1 MVARKN
7 GPLPDEQVTTTVE
20 TEAAGFLIL
29 VGEPAIVD
37 PRARKLAVAALNGG
51 NVDTDLAVM
60 RAPEATVA
68 QAEAELLQVGMFG
81 GNRCAWL
88 RGFDTSLEREVDDL
102 LELVERG
109 VPAGACLLVTA
120 SAIDRRSRLYKAVK
134 GLDGFEDLRIA
145 VDRGGNLEEDSVHAL
160 VRAECR
166 RAGLAEPSRAVLA
179 LVSERAGSNEGVL
192 LGEIQKLCLA
202 VAEGGALEVAQV
214 RELMSDYAQAGVFG
228 LTDAL
233 SRRDGPAAQAALD
246 EMLDRGQ
253 FPLMICAALGT
264 HVGALYEASRHLGLL
279 SRRDLEGSP
288 DRFTRSAW
296 KSLPAEVRAGFSSP
310 WRAFHQFQAA
320 AAFGST
326 ALAALHSRVL
336 DLDSALKLS
345 PLSERMLFAGF
356 VSSAC
361 SR

>member
-1 MVARKN
+1 M
-7 GPLPDEQVTTTVE
+7 TTVE
-20 TEAAGFLIL
+20 AEPTGLCIL

-37 PRARKLAVAALNGG
+37 LRARKLAVAALNGG
-51 NVDTDLAVM
+51 NLDTDLAIL
-60 RAPEATVA
+60 RSPEATVA

-88 RGFDTSLEREVDDL
+88 RGFDTSLEGEVDDL

-109 VPAGACLLVTA
+109 VPTGACLLVTA
-120 SAIDRRSRLYKAVK
+120 RAMDRRSRLYKAVK
-134 GLDGFEDLRIA
+134 ALEGFEDLRIA
-145 VDRGGNLEEDSVHAL
+145 VDKGGNLEEGSVNAL
-160 VRAECR
+160 VREECR

-179 LVSERAGSNEGVL
+179 LISERAGSNEGVL
-192 LGEIQKLCLA
+192 LGEVQKLCMA

-279 SRRDLEGSP
+279 SRRDLEGSSEG
-288 DRFTRSAW
+288 FSRSAW
-296 KSLPAEVRAGFSSP
+296 KSLPAEVRDGFSTP
-310 WRAFHQFQAA
+310 WRAYHQFRAA
-320 AAFGST
+320 AAFGPT
-326 ALAALHSRVL
+326 ALAALHSGVL
-336 DLDSALKLS
+336 ELDSALKLS